1 MFVFRLESVMNC
13 RKSAEEKALT
23 EFSDEKRNLE
33 KEQQQLVRIQEHKV
47 SLIGQLRDMRKDALK
62 ADEIALFMDYIR
74 QVQARQTDQENV
86 VRQATERVSLKREAL
101 LAALKDRKIMEA
113 LKARK
118 LQEYIAE
125 SDKAERKQMDETAIS
140 RYLRRD
146 R

>member
-13 RKSAEEKALT
+13 RKASEEKAQT

-33 KEQQQLVRIQEHKV
+33 KEQRQLDGIREYKGV
-47 SLIGQLRDMRKDALK
+47 LTGQLRDMQKDGLR
-62 ADEIALFMDYIR
+62 ADEIALFLDYIR
-74 QVQARQTDQENV
+74 QVQMRQADQENV
-86 VRQATERVSLKREAL
+86 VRQAAERVSLKRDAL
-101 LAALKDRKIMEA
+101 LAAVKDRKIMEA

-125 SDKAERKQMDETAIS
+125 GIKSEQKQMDETAIS